1 MEDSFPVNVRSE
13 VGIQSVYAFHNEY
26 VILLE
31 FQEIAVIDLLALGE
45 QEMGNFDSLAIKQF
59 VDLAVEELCVH
70 CPETFEIRLAVR
82 SERGQ
87 LAVHEIIVQ
96 LDDLGIQSEDSA
108 LESDSEGR

>member
-1 MEDSFPVNVRSE
+1 MRGE
-13 VGIQSVYAFHNEY
+13 VGIQSVYSFHNEY

-45 QEMGNFDSLAIKQF
+45 QEMRNLDSLALKQF
-59 VDLAVEELCVH
+59 VDLAVEELCIH
-70 CPETFEIRLAVR
+70 CPKTFEIWLAVR

-87 LAVHEIIVQ
+87 FAVHEIIVQ
-96 LDDLGIQSEDSA
+96 LNDLGMQSEDAA